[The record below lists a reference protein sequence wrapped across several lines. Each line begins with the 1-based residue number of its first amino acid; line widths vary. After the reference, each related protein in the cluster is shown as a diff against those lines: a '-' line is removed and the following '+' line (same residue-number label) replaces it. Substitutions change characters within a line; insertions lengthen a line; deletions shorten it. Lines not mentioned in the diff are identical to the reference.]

1 MVHIQQVTGH
11 PKPSIQWQKDGKPL
25 KENPRWKFIE
35 EEDNYTLLI
44 FEVRPDDVG
53 RYDCVAIN
61 NVGKATCTAKLN
73 VEGEEIIIDSP
84 LFIYEFSLSPP
95 LSKKEGHI
103 CFSTCLYEGWYVSM
117 SVYPKLVQSISGERL
132 TPLTSILVHW
142 LTSTWRWALLL
153 SRSIG
158 KGQGH
163 FQGCC
168 WGGH

>member
-1 MVHIQQVTGH
+1 MAERRETAQGKPTLEVYRINRARYDIHCMINIPQVTGH

-73 VEGEEIIIDSP
+73 VEGEETIRP
-84 LFIYEFSLSPP
+84 NQ
-95 LSKKEGHI
+95 KI
-103 CFSTCLYEGWYVSM
+103 CSFPVARPTL
-117 SVYPKLVQSISGERL
+117 
-132 TPLTSILVHW
+132 IL
-142 LTSTWRWALLL
+142 
-153 SRSIG
+153 
-158 KGQGH
+158 
-163 FQGCC
+163 
-168 WGGH
+168 